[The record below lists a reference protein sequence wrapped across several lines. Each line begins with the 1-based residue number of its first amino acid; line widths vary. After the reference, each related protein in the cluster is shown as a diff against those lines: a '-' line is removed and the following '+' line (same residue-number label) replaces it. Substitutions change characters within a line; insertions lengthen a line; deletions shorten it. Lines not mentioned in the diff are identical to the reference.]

1 MNIRTELPSLHRLS
15 TIDNRLLEELFDHAH
30 DLTFFVKDAEARYVV
45 VNECLV
51 GRHGYKRKSQVIG
64 KTTLETC
71 PGELGR
77 ILHEQDQV
85 VLEKGKPIVEL
96 LEMHWYSPNTP
107 GWCVTTKLPILDE
120 KLSVLGI
127 VGISQDVRTQ
137 IANEEIPSGI
147 GTALNHLERNYSEP
161 VSPSSLA
168 KVANL
173 TPARFARVIKRIFQ
187 LTPIQLISKTRLTA
201 AARMLRETDKSIS
214 EIAIASGFYDHSAF
228 TRAFRTSLG
237 LSPSAFRREFSSN
250 QNRRPEAN

>member
-15 TIDNRLLEELFDHAH
+15 TIDYRLLEELFDHAH

-51 GRHGYKRKSQVIG
+51 ERHGYKRKSQVLG
-64 KTTLETC
+64 KKTLETC
-71 PGELGR
+71 PGELGK
-77 ILHEQDQV
+77 ILYEQDQS
-85 VLEKGKPIVEL
+85 VLTNGKPIVEL

-107 GWCVTTKLPILDE
+107 GWCVTTKLPVFDANKSVSGIL
-120 KLSVLGI
+120 GF
-127 VGISQDVRTQ
+127 SQDVRTQ
-137 IANEEIPSGI
+137 IANEEIPAGI
-147 GTALNHLERNYSEP
+147 GTALEHLEKNYADQ

-187 LTPIQLISKTRLTA
+187 LTPNQLISKTRLTA
-201 AARMLRETDKSIS
+201 AARMLRETDRSIAD
-214 EIAIASGFYDHSAF
+214 IAIASGFYDHSAF

-237 LSPSAFRREFSSN
+237 LSPSAFRYEFSSN
-250 QNRRPEAN
+250 ELRRPEAE

>member
-1 MNIRTELPSLHRLS
+1 MNIRTELPSLRRLS
-15 TIDNRLLEELFDHAH
+15 SVDYQLLEELFDHAH
-30 DLTFFVKDAEARYVV
+30 DLTFFVKNVDARYVV

-51 GRHGYKRKSQVIG
+51 GRHGFKRKSQVIG

-71 PGELGR
+71 PGELGK
-77 ILHEQDQV
+77 ILHEQDHV

-107 GWCVTTKLPILDE
+107 GWCVTTKMPIRDA
-120 KLSVLGI
+120 KNSVVGI
-127 VGISQDVRTQ
+127 IGISQDVRTP
-137 IANEEIPSGI
+137 ISNEEIPVGI
-147 GTALNHLERNYSEP
+147 GTALKYLEKNYSEP

-173 TPARFARVIKRIFQ
+173 TPARFARVIKRIYQ
-187 LTPIQLISKTRLTA
+187 LTPNQLISKTRLTA
-201 AARMLRETDKSIS
+201 AAKMLRDTDRSIS

-237 LSPSAFRREFSSN
+237 LSPSAFRYEFSSN
-250 QNRRPEAN
+250 EIRRLEAE